1 MSIKYKTVR
10 VYNPKGADGVEY
22 YRPRVVK
29 TDDYT
34 TEALEKD
41 INDSTGVSDVDV
53 HSVLFAL
60 NKQLRKALLDGRTIV
75 LDGIGRISVG
85 MDTTSFT
92 EEERNAAGFVPS
104 RYVKG
109 VHLNFLPCASI
120 KKELNERNS
129 LHYISEKR

>member
-1 MSIKYKTVR
+1 MSIKYSVVKFH
-10 VYNPKGADGVEY
+10 NLKGEENVNY

-34 TEALEKD
+34 TEALEQD

-85 MDTTSFT
+85 MDTASFT
-92 EEERNAAGFVPS
+92 EEEKNAVGFAPS

-120 KKELNERNS
+120 KKELNGKNS
-129 LHYISEKR
+129 LHYISEKK